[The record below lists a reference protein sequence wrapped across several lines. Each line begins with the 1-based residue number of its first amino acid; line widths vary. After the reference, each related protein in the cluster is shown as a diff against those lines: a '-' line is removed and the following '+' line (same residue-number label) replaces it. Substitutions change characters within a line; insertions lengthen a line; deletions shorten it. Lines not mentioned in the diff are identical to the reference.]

1 MGAECRDRGGG
12 VLWELG
18 DVHPRAGS
26 WEWYSGMTS
35 KGKGS
40 GPRRLRKVRE
50 GYKYSVLWLQVPLA

>member
-1 MGAECRDRGGG
+1 M
-12 VLWELG
+12 LWELG